1 MNNVVKLENVCFGY
15 EDGNEVLKNFNLTI
29 NEGEFVT
36 ILGHNGSGKSTLSKL
51 LVGLH
56 EIQGGKI
63 IIDS

>member
-56 EIQGGKI
+56 ENT
-63 IIDS
+63 

>member
-56 EIQGGKI
+56 EIQGGK
-63 IIDS
+63 